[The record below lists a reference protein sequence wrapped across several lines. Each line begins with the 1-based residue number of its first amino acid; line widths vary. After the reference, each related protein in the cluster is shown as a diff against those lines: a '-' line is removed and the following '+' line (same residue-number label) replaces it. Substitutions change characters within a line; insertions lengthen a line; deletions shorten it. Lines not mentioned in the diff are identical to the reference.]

1 MEIFECFDFEIP
13 GAGCPHCGVWCIL
26 QNFGLPLGNQADPDQ
41 HKTTLPEAIASELS
55 YFCS

>member
-41 HKTTLPEAIASELS
+41 HKKTLPEAIASET
-55 YFCS
+55 